1 MLASDEERTLIADLQ
16 DMRSL
21 VSRAMT
27 DKEASRWLGRI
38 DRLEGVLFWKIAEE
52 RAARVQ
58 NAEAQFVAGVEADF
72 MELADRA
79 VALREEVDVALDRR
93 QAALATQVRR
103 GMAREMQEV
112 QKYLLVTRIGIARA
126 ADQLS
131 LDAAGSETM
140 EGE

>member
-1 MLASDEERTLIADLQ
+1 MLEKQHAENVALIADL
-16 DMRSL
+16 D
-21 VSRAMT
+21 
-27 DKEASRWLGRI
+27 ERI
-38 DRLEGVLFWKIAEE
+38 
-52 RAARVQ
+52 ARVQ

-131 LDAAGSETM
+131 LDAAGGETM